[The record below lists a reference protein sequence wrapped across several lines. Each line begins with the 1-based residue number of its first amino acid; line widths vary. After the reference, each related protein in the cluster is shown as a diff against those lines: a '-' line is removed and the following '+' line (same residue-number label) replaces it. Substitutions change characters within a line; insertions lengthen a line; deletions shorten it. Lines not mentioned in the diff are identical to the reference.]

1 VKISRITLD
10 NFRQHRNLQIDLDSS
25 ASSFTVIKG
34 RNGAGK
40 TNLLKA
46 ISWALTGK
54 LAKDEAKFDVN
65 SLVSISAAKEASN
78 GDKIE
83 VSVKLDLDLG
93 TLGLAQLVRT
103 ARFVKTGTQ
112 AGDLAFSASE
122 LLVLTMA
129 DKSKGFQKEPNP
141 DLWIEKVFPERF
153 SHYFLFDGEH
163 LHRFFKDTEAAY
175 VKRAV
180 LEIANIDQL
189 EKMVDHLTNVNQQL
203 VKETG
208 SVAGVKGE
216 ELRKDYESVEIKI
229 NKLKSELVEKENL
242 RIELDEELTKVRDQ
256 MGDIAAIKKD
266 MQLRKQFNDMAESA
280 SERGKLARKELGSW
294 AFSVGPTIM
303 LKTHFDAL
311 QKEIDKARA
320 KKVLPPPYKPEAL
333 TSLLEDKI
341 CICGRELSPESDPC
355 KNIEVLLEKF
365 SDLSEIGEVL
375 GDLQQPLQLMKA
387 RIESSNA
394 LLKSA
399 QERIKTSMADEK
411 EAMEQLSVIEQKLVG
426 HDDSK
431 IAFIST
437 KHDQVKKDSENLLIQ
452 IGTLRGQIEDNEN
465 RLVAI
470 RKEIDLE
477 ASTKER
483 SKVALKRQQ
492 FAEATLETAKQMYQK
507 FSDQVRESVAKS
519 LNDEFQS
526 MVWKKNFFMPI
537 QIDDEYKVLVH
548 NKAGVEIRSLLS
560 AGETAC
566 LAFAFSLTLSDVAGF
581 SYPMIVDSPLGRLDN
596 EVKEFVSGVLSKALR
611 SDSENESKQ
620 ILMLMTDS
628 EYSSDVADALAS
640 MKPKVMEIIFDE
652 EKSESSFEVIK

>member
-1 VKISRITLD
+1 MKISRITLD
-10 NFRQHRNLQIDLDSS
+10 NFRQHRNLQLELDSS

-189 EKMVDHLTNVNQQL
+189 EKMVDHLANVNQQL

-216 ELRKDYESVEIKI
+216 ELRKDYESVEVKM

-242 RIELDEELTKVRDQ
+242 RIELDDAL
-256 MGDIAAIKKD
+256 
-266 MQLRKQFNDMAESA
+266 
-280 SERGKLARKELGSW
+280 LGS
-294 AFSVGPTIM
+294 VKGKIHIHPTNGDHESYLWEDLPQAIEVIQTILM
-303 LKTHFDAL
+303 TQMNDP
-311 QKEIDKARA
+311 ARA
-320 KKVLPPPYKPEAL
+320 AG
-333 TSLLEDKI
+333 S
-341 CICGRELSPESDPC
+341 
-355 KNIEVLLEKF
+355 
-365 SDLSEIGEVL
+365 
-375 GDLQQPLQLMKA
+375 
-387 RIESSNA
+387 
-394 LLKSA
+394 
-399 QERIKTSMADEK
+399 
-411 EAMEQLSVIEQKLVG
+411 
-426 HDDSK
+426 SK
-431 IAFIST
+431 IHLSGPIT
-437 KHDQVKKDSENLLIQ
+437 GIDRKKFDPS
-452 IGTLRGQIEDNEN
+452 
-465 RLVAI
+465 
-470 RKEIDLE
+470 
-477 ASTKER
+477 
-483 SKVALKRQQ
+483 
-492 FAEATLETAKQMYQK
+492 
-507 FSDQVRESVAKS
+507 
-519 LNDEFQS
+519 
-526 MVWKKNFFMPI
+526 
-537 QIDDEYKVLVH
+537 
-548 NKAGVEIRSLLS
+548 
-560 AGETAC
+560 
-566 LAFAFSLTLSDVAGF
+566 
-581 SYPMIVDSPLGRLDN
+581 GR
-596 EVKEFVSGVLSKALR
+596 F
-611 SDSENESKQ
+611 
-620 ILMLMTDS
+620 
-628 EYSSDVADALAS
+628 
-640 MKPKVMEIIFDE
+640 
-652 EKSESSFEVIK
+652 